1 MIKHVVE
8 IIFVI
13 YEHTRRFLIQKPN
26 TSIMPVAMMYLVF
39 LLYVLPM
46 NSHIHTSLYSH
57 RKDTSMKQYLKQ
69 FATSKW
75 FDLLGVV
82 LVVGIAISA
91 GYLNSRLEKF
101 VDWGPW
107 TALVPFGLISVINVG
122 ISMLS
127 TRFTG
132 QLNKWG
138 NYLGIVNTILSGA
151 IDFILGNKAAI
162 ITYPVTFII
171 YTFAIKKWEAS
182 HEGIP
187 NAMNPSQKR
196 LVAGIIT
203 IIAFTISGVAN
214 YIGFS
219 GHMNFLSILT
229 TIVFAFSLIAN
240 FFNALKLD
248 TQWPFWMIYNI
259 VQLLKAFTQGNFANV
274 GKYIF
279 YIVNA
284 MGALLFWKDKE
295 KPTTRS

>member
-1 MIKHVVE
+1 
-8 IIFVI
+8 
-13 YEHTRRFLIQKPN
+13 
-26 TSIMPVAMMYLVF
+26 MPIAMMYLVF
-39 LLYVLPM
+39 LLYALSM
-46 NSHIHTSLYSH
+46 KSYIHTSLYSH
-57 RKDTSMKQYLKQ
+57 RKDAFMKQYLKQ

-75 FDLLGVV
+75 FDVLGVV

-171 YTFAIKKWEAS
+171 YTFAIKKWKAS

-187 NAMNPSQKR
+187 NTMNSSQKR
-196 LVAGIIT
+196 LVASIIT
-203 IIAFTISGVAN
+203 IIAFTISSVAN
-214 YIGFS
+214 YIGFG

-240 FFNALKLD
+240 LFNALKLD

-274 GKYIF
+274 GKYMF

-295 KPTTRS
+295 EPPQAT

>member
-1 MIKHVVE
+1 
-8 IIFVI
+8 
-13 YEHTRRFLIQKPN
+13 
-26 TSIMPVAMMYLVF
+26 
-39 LLYVLPM
+39 
-46 NSHIHTSLYSH
+46 
-57 RKDTSMKQYLKQ
+57 MKQYLKQ

-171 YTFAIKKWEAS
+171 YTFAIKKWGAS

-187 NAMNPSQKR
+187 NTMNPSQKR

-279 YIVNA
+279 YIINA

-295 KPTTRS
+295 KPSGLLLKK